1 MITVTFSAFLQL
13 REKLKAKGLRPS
25 NVDMRLEEGSTV
37 EALVLKAGLAPRE
50 VEGAFVNGKI
60 HSLDTVLHDG
70 DRVALVP
77 PGTPGPHRMLMG
89 IYQGSKDRTRNP
101 HR

>member
-13 REKLKAKGLRPS
+13 REKLKAKGSCYS
-25 NVDMRLEEGSTV
+25 NVDMQLEEGSTV
-37 EALVLKAGLAPRE
+37 EAIVLKVGLEPGE
-50 VEGAFVNGKI
+50 VDGAFVNGKI
-60 HSLDTVLHDG
+60 HPLDAVLHDG

-89 IYQGSKDRTRNP
+89 IYQGRTP